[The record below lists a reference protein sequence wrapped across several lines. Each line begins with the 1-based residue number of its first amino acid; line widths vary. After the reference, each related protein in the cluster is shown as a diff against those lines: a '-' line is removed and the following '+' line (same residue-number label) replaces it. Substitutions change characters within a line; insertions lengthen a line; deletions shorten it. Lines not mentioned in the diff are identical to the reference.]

1 MLCCRVGYKKSA
13 VDQDLHTLHA
23 QIDTAVTR
31 IWDGIAADYPGNTLD
46 PSSLDTLAEHNV
58 TVGEAEQYA
67 GSVRSS
73 QDGSKL
79 TTSMI
84 RNTQNGCH
92 GWTTH
97 TQRVLVVFNKFD
109 TGGSLVLSGGRE
121 EVYGRRAKPCSTG
134 YLPVLRSQEARP

>member
-23 QIDTAVTR
+23 QLIDTTVTR

-46 PSSLDTLAEHNV
+46 PSSLDMLAEQNV

-79 TTSMI
+79 TTSMT
-84 RNTQNGCH
+84 RNTQNG
-92 GWTTH
+92 
-97 TQRVLVVFNKFD
+97 
-109 TGGSLVLSGGRE
+109 
-121 EVYGRRAKPCSTG
+121 KP
-134 YLPVLRSQEARP
+134 L